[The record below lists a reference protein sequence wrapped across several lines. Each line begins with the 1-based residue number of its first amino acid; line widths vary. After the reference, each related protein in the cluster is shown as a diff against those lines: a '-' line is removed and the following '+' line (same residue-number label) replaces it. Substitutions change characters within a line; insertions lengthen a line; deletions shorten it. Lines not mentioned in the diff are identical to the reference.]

1 MFICA
6 SFFYAG
12 IVAGTNSAVTSGI
25 SPENDCTS
33 FERNPEREKMMAK
46 VKQQA
51 KTIFEL
57 KEKLRKA
64 EQKQFDNAEVK
75 CADDTEARFSSEV
88 DAIANGMAYVDRTT
102 FAERFDVG
110 VPLMESVTGNE
121 QVLILYST
129 SKSLPSSD
137 PYKLAETK
145 SNTQIPFFDDIDTAT
160 ENCDTMN
167 LILAQPFE
175 PRQCFAMMGQ
185 YRSYH
190 LQKFMR
196 LPEKTGQQLDSS
208 APLRL
213 VNRGAQSSGRL
224 SVKVPTK
231 MMTLEYWQSLT
242 TYFQHWDATVQE
254 LSPIAAKVAV
264 DNTLIVMVANHG
276 HSELLMNFAC
286 TSRARGL
293 DISQVLVFAT
303 DEETKDLA
311 EGLGM
316 HSFYDEKVK
325 WTMYFVVAP
334 HHRIAMAFL
343 NSFFYCLIDRT
354 TATFQRR
361 QPGGTLIAP
370 SLL

>member
-12 IVAGTNSAVTSGI
+12 IVVGTNSAVTSGI
-25 SPENDCTS
+25 APENDCTS
-33 FERNPEREKMMAK
+33 NERNPEREKLMAK
-46 VKQQA
+46 IKQQA
-51 KTIFEL
+51 KTIFDL
-57 KEKLRKA
+57 KEKLSKA

-75 CADDTEARFSSEV
+75 GADDTEARFSSEV
-88 DAIANGMAYVDRTT
+88 DAIANGMAYVDRTA

-110 VPLMESVTGNE
+110 VPLQESVTGNE
-121 QVLILYST
+121 QVLLLYST

-137 PYKLAETK
+137 PYKFAETK
-145 SNTQIPFFDDIDTAT
+145 SNTKIPFFDDIDAAT
-160 ENCDTMN
+160 ENCDTLN

-196 LPEKTGQQLDSS
+196 LPEQTGQQLDSS

-224 SVKVPTK
+224 SAKVPTK
-231 MMTLEYWQSLT
+231 EMTLSYWQSLT
-242 TYFQHWDATVQE
+242 TYFQHWDATVKE
-254 LSPIAAKVAV
+254 LSPIAENAAV

-293 DISQVLVFAT
+293 DISQVLVFAA
-303 DEETKDLA
+303 DEETNDLA

-316 HSFYDEKVK
+316 HSFYDAKVK
-325 WTMYFVVAP
+325 STMYFYFAP
-334 HHRIAMAFL
+334 YHGIAMVLL
-343 NSFFYCLIDRT
+343 NSCFDYFIVRT
-354 TATFQRR
+354 MVIFQRT
-361 QPGGTLIAP
+361 QPESTVIAP